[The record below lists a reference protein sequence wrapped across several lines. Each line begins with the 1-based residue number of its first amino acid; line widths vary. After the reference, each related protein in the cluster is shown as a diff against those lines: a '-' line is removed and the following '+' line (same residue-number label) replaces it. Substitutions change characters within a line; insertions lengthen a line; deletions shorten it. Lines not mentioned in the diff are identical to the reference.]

1 MRRRRFGVI
10 LVAMMVALST
20 TRPVSIAQD
29 QNSSEVLRKELAD
42 AMAQLKAAQDR
53 KNELA
58 NEYEKL
64 KAQLA
69 AMQVQLDAA
78 NRSVAENADR
88 NYAMRA
94 QLAAWRAFVDR
105 DPRLRARWE
114 LFLETAI
121 VDLNGASAGDWFL
134 ESPKS
139 PSLFDMTTMH
149 SATQPTTAST
159 TQPTTAPTMPPA
171 TQPAATTTTAPIDA
185 ATTSTSAPVSSK

>member
-1 MRRRRFGVI
+1 MRRRRFVVI
-10 LVAMMVALST
+10 VCTMMVALST
-20 TRPVSIAQD
+20 TRHVSIAQD
-29 QNSSEVLRKELAD
+29 QNNPEVLRKELAD

-78 NRSVAENADR
+78 NRSLAENAER

-114 LFLETAI
+114 LFLETPI
-121 VDLNGASAGDWFL
+121 VDLTSGGGEDGWIL
-134 ESPKS
+134 ESPKA
-139 PSLFDMTTMH
+139 PSLFDM
-149 SATQPTTAST
+149 SATQPA
-159 TQPTTAPTMPPA
+159 TQPTTAPTQPATDPAALAAPAA
-171 TQPAATTTTAPIDA
+171 TQPAATT
-185 ATTSTSAPVSSK
+185 STSGPVSSK